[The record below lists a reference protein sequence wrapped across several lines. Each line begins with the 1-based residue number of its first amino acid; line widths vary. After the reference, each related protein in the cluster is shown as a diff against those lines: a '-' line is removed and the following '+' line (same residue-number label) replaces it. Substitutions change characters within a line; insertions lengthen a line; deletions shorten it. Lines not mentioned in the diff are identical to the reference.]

1 MERDISFN
9 GRQSQVITLTRGPGA
24 VNDDIVKGYI
34 YIHMQQHES
43 RREEERSKTKSGAQE
58 SVKFHISWR

>member
-1 MERDISFN
+1 
-9 GRQSQVITLTRGPGA
+9 LTRGPGA

-58 SVKFHISWR
+58 SVKIHISWR